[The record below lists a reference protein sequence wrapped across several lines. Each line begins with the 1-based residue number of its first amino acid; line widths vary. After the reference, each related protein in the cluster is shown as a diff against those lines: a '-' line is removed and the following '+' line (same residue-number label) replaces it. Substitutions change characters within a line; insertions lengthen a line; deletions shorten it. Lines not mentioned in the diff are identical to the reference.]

1 MMTIG
6 QLKSN
11 DSNPDSAF
19 SSWFFN
25 HTELLCPRGC
35 CVCVCGGVGWQVFIR
50 KLGINKAFISTIAN
64 VSPSVVTLVAL
75 LFYTAVAGA
84 GNAPFA
90 PFYPKND
97 RLTKTGSGQTQGKH
111 SKREI
116 YAMRFS
122 HAGNELDAATV
133 FTSIALFE
141 NMKDPL
147 SRLPDRY

>member
-35 CVCVCGGVGWQVFIR
+35 CVCMCVCVQVFIR

-90 PFYPKND
+90 PFYTQKQSFDQD
-97 RLTKTGSGQTQGKH
+97 RLGTNIGKALKNGPIRCVFRMQG
-111 SKREI
+111 
-116 YAMRFS
+116 
-122 HAGNELDAATV
+122 
-133 FTSIALFE
+133 TSWMPPPSSPA
-141 NMKDPL
+141 
-147 SRLPDRY
+147 SRCLRT